1 MTPGTTLTRIGQD
14 VFGCDA
20 AGLSRR
26 WKGVI
31 GVTSVELSKLILRM
45 GIDVDS
51 VFPEDL
57 ALPPEDLRRK
67 LRTSEAGIYGRSAS
81 VRLFLAATGFAGPS
95 AQLQLK
101 QVKRRAS
108 AFTAHPDETGPGQTI
123 LYSGDT
129 VRFVCFA
136 PHDGRLILLD
146 YASDGHDV
154 RLLSPHERDAWAQTG
169 AEGTI
174 TVPDPID
181 PPLTVR
187 AMGGNRHVTALWLA
201 APFAQGFDINP
212 AMWTQDAGENDA
224 PVPEFRAL
232 SAVAITAIVKAL
244 QNDPDGPV
252 LAADTLTY
260 RVQS

>member
-26 WKGVI
+26 WKGGI

-67 LRTSEAGIYGRSAS
+67 LRTAEAGIYGRSAS
-81 VRLFLAATGFAGPS
+81 MRLFLAAKGFAGQS
-95 AQLQLK
+95 ARLQLK
-101 QVKRRAS
+101 QAKRRAS
-108 AFTAHPDETGPGQTI
+108 AFTANPDDTGPGHMI

-129 VRFVCFA
+129 VRFVCMS
-136 PHDGRLILLD
+136 PDEGQLILLD
-146 YASDGHDV
+146 CASDGHDV
-154 RLLSPHERDAWAQTG
+154 RLLSPPVADAWAQAG
-169 AEGTI
+169 ADGTT
-174 TVPDPID
+174 TVPDLID

-201 APFAQGFDINP
+201 PPFAQGFDINP
-212 AMWTQDAGENDA
+212 TMWTQDPGENDA
-224 PVPEFRAL
+224 AAPEFRAL

-244 QNDPDGPV
+244 QDGPDGPV